1 MNRSAYGLAAAALLV
16 GSVPLVMAA
25 RSLDRPAHQ
34 EASKLRLAGD
44 GAPFGAALPSV
55 RIGEVRSFG
64 GAMLCVTTTAV
75 TITSVAPVDPAGG
88 FAVQAWGV
96 RPNPFRSGGVGLGA
110 EPKPLAAFPA
120 FGHTPVSGRCSDD
133 SQSFELGVQVAKP
146 GTATATTHGLRVDY
160 TSNGKAGSMVVPM
173 TIQLCAAGDHTGHCG
188 Q

>member
-25 RSLDRPAHQ
+25 RSWDRPAHQ
-34 EASKLRLAGD
+34 QTSMLRLAGD
-44 GAPFGAALPSV
+44 GAPFGAALPSI

-88 FAVQAWGV
+88 FAVEAWGV

-133 SQSFELGVQVAKP
+133 SHSFELGVQVSKP
-146 GTATATTHGLRVDY
+146 GTDTATTHGLRVHY
-160 TSNGKAGSMVVPM
+160 TSNGNASSMVVPM